1 MNTLLPHELEW
12 FTKLFEYNTK
22 IILNCKPLKVKKIYE
37 GLVEGWNQDKNL
49 VTLLG
54 SLKIEDF
61 RISYPAIIVT
71 PIAIYR

>member
-1 MNTLLPHELEW
+1 MGYMYLENW
-12 FTKLFEYNTK
+12 TTF
-22 IILNCKPLKVKKIYE
+22 
-37 GLVEGWNQDKNL
+37 EGWNQDKNL